1 MRKKASSLTVGN
13 PTEALRHNQRPA
25 RASQVVFDGV
35 VVDFENVEVTRNGTS
50 VVLTDHELN
59 TLQLLVQNPDRVIT
73 RAELLKEVCGYED
86 GITTRTIDNVSAT
99 MGTKKTRSTVS
110 RLRLGSSNMPTP
122 C

>member
-13 PTEALRHNQRPA
+13 PTEALRHSKRPA

-50 VVLTDHELN
+50 VVLRAHEFN

>member
-50 VVLTDHELN
+50 VVLTAHEFN
-59 TLQLLVQNPDRVIT
+59 TLQRVV
-73 RAELLKEVCGYED
+73 EG
-86 GITTRTIDNVSAT
+86 S
-99 MGTKKTRSTVS
+99 
-110 RLRLGSSNMPTP
+110 LRL
-122 C
+122 